1 MQSDAAARIVAFLE
15 SRLDAYLIDLPA
27 LVSLD
32 SYSFDRDDVNRVVDW
47 LESRLRALR
56 FSVERYPQEK
66 AGDDLLAVRRGSG
79 AGRVLLL
86 GHSDTVFPRGTAA
99 ARPMTAQGDKILGPG
114 ACDMKGGLLA
124 GLYAVE
130 ALDAVGFDGYERVAF
145 LVVSDEEIDDRH
157 SIPLIRRACR
167 DADAVLTL
175 EAARANGDIV
185 TARKGIRSFQAE
197 AHGRAAH
204 AGVEPEKG
212 CNAILALAHQVVALE
227 ALNDRANGIT
237 LNVGYIEGGRLRNVV
252 PDYARINFEV
262 RAFTREDLDRVTASI
277 LSLFEREPVP
287 GVRFT
292 VSHQESS
299 PPMPRTAAVARLEA
313 LAGEIAGRL
322 GFTVR
327 GAGTG
332 GAGDAAF
339 AADEGVP
346 VLDGLGPVGGAD
358 HSPDEYILRSSIVPR
373 TALLAMLIA
382 AVGQAE
388 K

>member
-175 EAARANGDIV
+175 EAARANGYIV

-382 AVGQAE
+382 AVGLA
-388 K
+388 

>member
-1 MQSDAAARIVAFLE
+1 MQPDAAARIVAFLE

-382 AVGQAE
+382 AVGQVE